1 MAAKNWLIR
10 TTQNQ
15 ILGPVSKQKII
26 DLVRS
31 GKLEEDDE
39 VCSGNGYWFYI
50 KEDDLVE
57 KYLIGDI
64 PQDFNPVYE
73 MEPILTRKIKKDA
86 TSTMGGGVQPV
97 QPTGDLDGDS
107 ILPDDDDLEYPDIEI
122 NLDDDDDEDIT
133 MVGKIPS
140 HLQSVE
146 TIKVEDVQTAHSEP
160 EQLSAPVLPDK
171 DINLMGRTETIQDNE
186 QSRPGKEPS
195 DEDLEYP
202 DLGIDQSLIDQ
213 KLKEVT
219 GEVDIPDLAQDTASH
234 AADRES
240 SPVEIFN
247 DVDRF
252 EDDGTMGELDDEPFD
267 QEVKR
272 KVKKKSKPIAEPK
285 KKEVTKKKK
294 KTAKSSEFKEVS
306 SKGVDDEVEKAL
318 NRNEDRR
325 GHSSRGRR
333 RGVDTYLILIVGSLI
348 IILISIIFYYK
359 KVLKKP
365 LPFLSQQ
372 IIEMV
377 IPTVNAQ
384 TLLDQ
389 SKKKV

>member
-57 KYLIGDI
+57 KYLLGDI
-64 PQDFNPVYE
+64 PQGFNPVYE
-73 MEPILTRKIKKDA
+73 MEPILTRKVKKDA

-97 QPTGDLDGDS
+97 QPSDLDGDS
-107 ILPDDDDLEYPDIEI
+107 ILPDEDDLEYPDIEI
-122 NLDDDDDEDIT
+122 NIDEDDDGDIT

-146 TIKVEDVQTAHSEP
+146 SIKVEDVQTGHPEP
-160 EQLSAPVLPDK
+160 QKVSAPVLPDK

-202 DLGIDQSLIDQ
+202 DLGIDQNLIDQ

-219 GEVDIPDLAQDTASH
+219 GEVDIPNFAQEASSQEMVS
-234 AADRES
+234 ES
-240 SPVEIFN
+240 SPVEIFD

-252 EDDGTMGELDDEPFD
+252 EDDGTMGELDDEPSD
-267 QEVKR
+267 QEVRR
-272 KVKKKSKPIAEPK
+272 KVKKKSKPTAEPK

-294 KTAKSSEFKEVS
+294 KSAKSSEFKEVS
-306 SKGVDDEVEKAL
+306 SKGADDEIEKAL
-318 NRNEDRR
+318 SRNEDRR
-325 GHSSRGRR
+325 GHSRRGRR

-348 IILISIIFYYK
+348 IILIAIIFYYK

-365 LPFLSQQ
+365 LPFLSQE

-377 IPTVNAQ
+377 IPTAEAQ
-384 TLLDQ
+384 SQLDQ
-389 SKKKV
+389 SKKKA